1 MNPNPSITDGVV
13 HVAGRSLKAVDRLK
27 SWPGQGSEKTMISP
41 QSHPPSFQLLLSV
54 YVFQCFSTALLL
66 NLVSLLFRVCVRY
79 RDSVRTDKS
88 CRDQS
93 GQCYKT
99 FSCVKKSRFPQ
110 NREIK
115 KTFFWCINMHKNVN
129 AIFKIFSISWMLYA
143 LSFLSKAT

>member
-1 MNPNPSITDGVV
+1 
-13 HVAGRSLKAVDRLK
+13 
-27 SWPGQGSEKTMISP
+27 MISP

-115 KTFFWCINMHKNVN
+115 KTFFLMLKRAQNCDNI
-129 AIFKIFSISWMLYA
+129 AIFQAKVR
-143 LSFLSKAT
+143 